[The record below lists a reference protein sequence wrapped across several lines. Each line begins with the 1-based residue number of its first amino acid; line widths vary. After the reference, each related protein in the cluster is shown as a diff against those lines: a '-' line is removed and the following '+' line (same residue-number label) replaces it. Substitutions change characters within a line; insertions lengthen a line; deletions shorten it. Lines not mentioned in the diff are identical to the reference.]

1 MVLTRRNFLTT
12 ALAMPIGASLAH
24 YEALAAPA
32 QGEVKITAIKTI
44 RLNSKS
50 RGNSR
55 ALIKIETDAGLV
67 GYGPSEGG
75 PEARAAIAALEGA
88 PGRSQ
93 GLIGGDPLAIRV
105 HFHNMFYAHAQRPSN
120 VNVYSG
126 IDMALWDL
134 AGKILNQPVHK
145 LLGGPFRAEIDT

>member
-12 ALAMPIGASLAH
+12 ALAMPIGASLAR

-32 QGEVKITAIKTI
+32 QGGVKITAIKTI
-44 RLNSKS
+44 RLNNKS

-93 GLIGGDPLAIRV
+93 G
-105 HFHNMFYAHAQRPSN
+105 
-120 VNVYSG
+120 
-126 IDMALWDL
+126 
-134 AGKILNQPVHK
+134 
-145 LLGGPFRAEIDT
+145 

>member
-1 MVLTRRNFLTT
+1 VIDN
-12 ALAMPIGASLAH
+12 
-24 YEALAAPA
+24 
-32 QGEVKITAIKTI
+32 
-44 RLNSKS
+44 KS

-93 GLIGGDPLAIRV
+93 G
-105 HFHNMFYAHAQRPSN
+105 
-120 VNVYSG
+120 
-126 IDMALWDL
+126 
-134 AGKILNQPVHK
+134 
-145 LLGGPFRAEIDT
+145 